1 MNCDYVWFLMRF
13 IDIWVWWMRPW
24 VYIGQS
30 LILEWGSTPLWN
42 ICVSLQVWNFE
53 LACINV
59 TFCLCFSFFF
69 NNGATFSTGFLG
81 GMPIRLEFFCGCHV
95 NLFLKNMNSHFGL
108 FWKIHVWQ
116 KLTQQIIEKHIIL
129 CQKKPVRHIR
139 EMSCYHLCTFYI
151 LYKKPLVRFPKG

>member
-1 MNCDYVWFLMRF
+1 
-13 IDIWVWWMRPW
+13 
-24 VYIGQS
+24 
-30 LILEWGSTPLWN
+30 
-42 ICVSLQVWNFE
+42 
-53 LACINV
+53 
-59 TFCLCFSFFF
+59 
-69 NNGATFSTGFLG
+69 
-81 GMPIRLEFFCGCHV
+81 MPIRLEFFCGCHV